1 MKKLTALITAA
12 AAVLFLAVPTFAK
25 VPVADESYYTRFRGQ
40 GKTLNVHNWGEY
52 IANGS
57 DDSMNVVKEFEEL
70 TGITVNY
77 TTFSTNEEVYARLR
91 NGGSNYDLLIPSDY
105 MIARMIREGM
115 LEKLD
120 FTNIPNFKNV
130 DPSFL
135 KPVFDPTGEY
145 SVPYTWGTVGII
157 YNKQMVDPEDLG
169 SWDILWNQKYL
180 GEILMF
186 ANPRDDFGIALKR
199 LGYPM
204 NPENEH
210 QLTLATEE
218 LKEQKPLVQAYVMDE
233 VFDKMIGGEA
243 ALAPYY
249 AGDALTMM
257 ADNPDLDFFVPQEG
271 TNRFVDSMVIPKD
284 ARNKEGAEMFM
295 NFILEAE
302 VGASNIE
309 YIGYSSPND
318 AALAVLPKE
327 ITENPIAYPPEDVIA
342 KTEFWRDLPPELNL
356 AVDAAWTEVLSSD
369 EQYSRWLVP
378 VFLLLAVGASITIN
392 VTRSRRKRRERG
404 LGNHNHKKLRF

>member
-1 MKKLTALITAA
+1 MKKMTALMTALTAVLLLALPISADV
-12 AAVLFLAVPTFAK
+12 AVKNP
-25 VPVADESYYTRFRGQ
+25 SYYTRFQGQ
-40 GKTLNVHNWGEY
+40 GKTINVHNWGEY

-57 DDSMNVVKEFEEL
+57 DDSMDIVKEFEEL
-70 TGITVNY
+70 TGISVNY

-105 MIARMIREGM
+105 MIGRMIRENM

-120 FTNIPNFKNV
+120 FQNIPNFQNINQ
-130 DPSFL
+130 SFQN
-135 KPVFDPTGEY
+135 PEFDSTGEY

-157 YNKQMVDPEDLG
+157 YNKKMVDEEDLG

-186 ANPRDDFGIALKR
+186 ANPRDNFGIALKR
-199 LGYPM
+199 LDFPM
-204 NPENEH
+204 NPKNE
-210 QLTLATEE
+210 QQIELAAEE
-218 LKEQKPLVQAYVMDE
+218 LKKQKVLVQAYVMDE

-243 ALAPYY
+243 AIAPYY

-257 ADNPDLDFFVPQEG
+257 IDNPNLDFYVPNEG
-271 TNRFVDSMVIPKD
+271 SNRFVDSMVIPKG
-284 ARNKEGAEMFM
+284 AKNKECAEMFI

-327 ITENPIAYPPEDVIA
+327 ITENPIAYPTKDIIE
-342 KTEFWRDLPPELNL
+342 KSEFWVDLPPELNL
-356 AVDAAWTEVLSSD
+356 AIDSAWTDVLSSD
-369 EQYSRWLVP
+369 EQYSKWLVP
-378 VFLLLAVGASITIN
+378 IFLIVAVGTSITIN
-392 VTRSRRKRRERG
+392 VTRARRKRRERS
-404 LGNHNHKKLRF
+404 NNINKKRKRF

>member
-1 MKKLTALITAA
+1 MKRLAALITAA
-12 AAVLFLAVPTFAK
+12 AAAVCLALPVYAK
-25 VPVADESYYTRFRGQ
+25 VQVADESYYTRFQGQ
-40 GKTLNVHNWGEY
+40 GKSVNVHNWGEY

-57 DDSMNVVKEFEEL
+57 DDSINIVKEFEQL

-105 MIARMIREGM
+105 MIARMIREVM

-120 FTNIPNFKNV
+120 FNNIPNSKNI
-130 DPSFL
+130 SENFL
-135 KPVFDPTGEY
+135 NLVFDPKGEY

-157 YNKQMVDPEDLG
+157 YNKELVDEEDLG
-169 SWDILWNQKYL
+169 SWELLWNPKYM

-186 ANPRDDFGIALKR
+186 SNPRDDFGIALKH

-204 NPENEH
+204 NPENE
-210 QLTLATEE
+210 QQIALAAEE
-218 LKEQKPLVQAYVMDE
+218 LKKQKPLVQAYVMDE

-243 ALAPYY
+243 SIAPYY

-257 ADNPDLDFFVPQEG
+257 QDNPDLDFYVPNEG
-271 TNRFVDSMVIPKD
+271 SNRFVDSMVIPKG
-284 ARNKEGAEMFM
+284 AKNKECAEMFI
-295 NFILEAE
+295 NFLLEPE

-327 ITENPIAYPPEDVIA
+327 ITENPIAYPSDEVIA
-342 KTEFWRDLPPELNL
+342 KSELWVDLQPELNL
-356 AVDAAWTEVLSSD
+356 AVDAAWTDVLSSD
-369 EQYSRWLVP
+369 EQYSKWLIP
-378 VFLLLAVGASITIN
+378 VLLILGIGVSISIN
-392 VTRSRRKRRERG
+392 VMRGYRKRRG
-404 LGNHNHKKLRF
+404 YPTNTPNKKSY

>member
-1 MKKLTALITAA
+1 MKKMSAFMIALTAV
-12 AAVLFLAVPTFAK
+12 VLLAL
-25 VPVADESYYTRFRGQ
+25 PVSADVNVENPSYYTRFQGQ
-40 GKTLNVHNWGEY
+40 GKTMNVHNWGEY

-57 DDSMNVVKEFEEL
+57 DESMDVVKEFEEL
-70 TGITVNY
+70 TGISVNY

-105 MIARMIREGM
+105 MIGRMIREDM

-120 FTNIPNFKNV
+120 FQNIPNFQNINQ
-130 DPSFL
+130 SFQN
-135 KPVFDPTGEY
+135 PEFDSTGEY

-157 YNKQMVDPEDLG
+157 YNKEMVDEEDLG

-186 ANPRDDFGIALKR
+186 ANPRDNFGIALKR
-199 LGYPM
+199 LDFPM
-204 NPENEH
+204 NPENE
-210 QLTLATEE
+210 QQIELAAEE
-218 LKEQKPLVQAYVMDE
+218 LKKQKVLVQAYVMDE

-243 ALAPYY
+243 AIAPYY

-257 ADNPDLDFFVPQEG
+257 IDNPDLDFYVPNEG
-271 TNRFVDSMVIPKD
+271 SNRFVDSMVIPKG
-284 ARNKEGAEMFM
+284 AKNKECAEMFI

-327 ITENPIAYPPEDVIA
+327 ITENPIAYPPKDIIEKSA
-342 KTEFWRDLPPELNL
+342 FWVDLPPELNL
-356 AVDAAWTEVLSSD
+356 AIDAAWTDVLSSD
-369 EQYSRWLVP
+369 EQYSKWLVP
-378 VFLLLAVGASITIN
+378 IFLIVAVGASITIN
-392 VTRSRRKRRERG
+392 VTRARRKRRERS
-404 LGNHNHKKLRF
+404 NNINKKRKRF

>member
-1 MKKLTALITAA
+1 MKRLAALIAAVATAA
-12 AAVLFLAVPTFAK
+12 CLVLPAYAE
-25 VPVADESYYTRFRGQ
+25 VPVADETYYTRFQGQ
-40 GKTLNVHNWGEY
+40 GKSVNVHNWGEY

-57 DDSMNVVKEFEEL
+57 DDSINIVKEFEQL

-105 MIARMIREGM
+105 MIARMIREEM

-120 FTNIPNFKNV
+120 FSNIPNAKNISEDFV
-130 DPSFL
+130 NL
-135 KPVFDPTGEY
+135 VFDPNGEY

-157 YNKQMVDPEDLG
+157 YNKELVDEEDIG
-169 SWDILWNQKYL
+169 SWELLWNPKYM

-186 ANPRDDFGIALKR
+186 SNPRDDFGIALKR

-204 NPENEH
+204 NPENE
-210 QLTLATEE
+210 QQIALAAEK
-218 LKEQKPLVQAYVMDE
+218 LKKQKPLVQAYVMDE

-243 ALAPYY
+243 SIAPYY

-257 ADNPDLDFFVPQEG
+257 QDNPDLDFYVPNEG
-271 TNRFVDSMVIPKD
+271 SNRFVDSMVIPKG
-284 ARNKEGAEMFM
+284 ARNKECAEMFI
-295 NFILEAE
+295 NFLLEAE

-327 ITENPIAYPPEDVIA
+327 ITENPIAYPSDEVIA
-342 KTEFWRDLPPELNL
+342 KSELWIDLQPELNL
-356 AVDAAWTEVLSSD
+356 AVDAAWTDVLSSD
-369 EQYSRWLVP
+369 EQYSKWLIP
-378 VFLLLAVGASITIN
+378 VLLILGIGVSISIN
-392 VTRSRRKRRERG
+392 VMRAYRKRRDYPTNSES
-404 LGNHNHKKLRF
+404 KKSY